1 MLEEDQLLDI
11 LKKYWGFD
19 SFRYNQQDIIS
30 SIINGKDTLAILPT
44 GAGKSLCYQIPGLY
58 HEGVTLVISPL
69 IALMKDQIAGLK
81 KRSIKADGI
90 YSGQTKRQQDIIL
103 DNAVYGDQKFLFV
116 SPERLKTNLFKER
129 FKRMNTQLVAIDEA
143 HCISEWGHDFRPE
156 YRLIAELRDLK
167 PNLKFIALTATAT
180 QPVVE
185 DIIQNLEFEDYK
197 SFISSPIRSNLS
209 YNVLVTESKREVL
222 TSLLQDESECVII
235 YCNTRKGC
243 KDLERHLNARGKSC
257 RSYHGGMSKRDREK
271 CIEAWEKDE
280 TKVIIATKA
289 FGMGIDKSNV
299 RKVIHYNLPQ
309 TLEAYVQEAGRG
321 GRDGE
326 RASAILLYNNSDKLK
341 LEKLIAENFPS
352 LDFIKSI
359 FAKLCSYLSIASGTS
374 EYEFHPF
381 YLTEFASKYNLKI
394 IKLLSAL
401 KFLHQSDIIYL
412 SDAILHPAQLKLS
425 ESAIKKLLGNPKLSI
440 GMASFIKILL
450 RNYEG
455 IFLDY
460 SVIDEKDLAKRHQT
474 SQEKVVRALEWL
486 AQKGYGDY
494 KSSFEGH
501 TVSFMEY
508 RYDSEQLPLK
518 TDLWNKRK
526 KRLTDSVEKMLSF
539 VANDTCRQIIIA
551 EYFGF
556 EEDDCKICDNCI
568 KKYNNWDNSTL
579 QFKIENHL
587 SIKPMSLIELSSH
600 FEIGMR
606 DRIKEVLTEM
616 ESERE
621 IAIQS
626 NLIKLVDNAR

>member
-1 MLEEDQLLDI
+1 MLGEDHLLQI
-11 LKKYWGFD
+11 LKKYWGYD
-19 SFRYNQQDIIS
+19 SFRYNQQEIITSIIS
-30 SIINGKDTLAILPT
+30 GKDTLAILPT

-58 HEGVTLVISPL
+58 KEGVTLVISPL

-81 KRSIKADGI
+81 KRGIKADGI
-90 YSGQTKRQQDIIL
+90 FSGQTKRKQDIIL
-103 DNAVYGDQKFLFV
+103 DNAVYDKEQKFLFV

-156 YRLIAELRDLK
+156 YRLISELKDLK

-180 QPVVE
+180 QTVID
-185 DIIQNLEFEDYK
+185 DIIQNLEFKDYN

-222 TSLLQDESECVII
+222 SSLLQEEECVII
-235 YCNTRKGC
+235 YCTTRKAC
-243 KDLERHLNARGKSC
+243 KDLERHLSAKGKPC
-257 RSYHGGMSKRDREK
+257 RSYHGGMSKREREK
-271 CIEAWEKDE
+271 CIEAWESDE
-280 TKVIIATKA
+280 TKIIIATKA

-309 TLEAYVQEAGRG
+309 TLEAYVQEAGRA

-326 RASAILLYNNSDKLK
+326 MANTILLYNNSDKLK

-359 FAKLCSYLSIASGTS
+359 FSKLCSYLSIASGTS

-381 YLTEFASKYNLKI
+381 YLTDFASKYNLRI

-412 SDAILHPAQLKLS
+412 SDAILHPGQLKLS
-425 ESAIKKLLGNPKLSI
+425 ESAIKKLLKNPKLTA
-440 GMASFIKILL
+440 GMAAFIKILL

-460 SVIDEKDLAKRHQT
+460 TVIDENDLAKRHQT
-474 SQEKVVRALEWL
+474 SKDKVVRALEWL
-486 AQKGYGDY
+486 SQKGYGDY
-494 KSSFEGH
+494 KSTFEGH

-518 TDLWNKRK
+518 TELYNKRK

-539 VANDTCRQIIIA
+539 VASNNCRQILIA

-556 EEDDCKICDNCI
+556 EEGDCKICDNCI

-600 FEIGMR
+600 FDIGLR

-621 IAIQS
+621 IIIQS
-626 NLIKLVDNAR
+626 NLIKLAG